1 MRFIDGNLVQML
13 WKNMRNVFSRL
24 SRGQLS
30 EASILKRLRVEEIS
44 EELDSIVMIN
54 LVIPSQVNIY
64 SRLLYVFF
72 AVNTHH
78 QSFILCLEN
87 KRFEIVQL
95 NIANEL

>member
-72 AVNTHH
+72 AVNTH

>member
-64 SRLLYVFF
+64 SGLLYVFF
-72 AVNTHH
+72 AVNTH